1 MKKMEKEYVIFN
13 DGENVVVKREYV
25 KDFLEESIQQIED
38 EDYRS
43 YAEKLNEYLIK
54 EANKMNDDLIGFSIC
69 VMDDWFYINQ
79 KLLEEI

>member
-1 MKKMEKEYVIFN
+1 MEKEYVIFN

>member
-43 YAEKLNEYLIK
+43 YAEKSNEYLIK